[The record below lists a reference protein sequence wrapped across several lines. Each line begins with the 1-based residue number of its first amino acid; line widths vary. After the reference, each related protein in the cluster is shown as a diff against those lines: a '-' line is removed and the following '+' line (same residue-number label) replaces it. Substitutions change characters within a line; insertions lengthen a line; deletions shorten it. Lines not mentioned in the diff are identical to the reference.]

1 MACWITHSEKRNP
14 ILTYATLLS
23 IILGLR
29 FLILCYTAL
38 ENEVNETKLQA
49 ISQSTGDIS
58 ETANE
63 EYFQYVLQR
72 FETELPDYEEA
83 LIQNG
88 LKESK
93 RPRILVGIGTE
104 ENTCQSAADS

>member
-1 MACWITHSEKRNP
+1 MTLSMAFIVSLK
-14 ILTYATLLS
+14 LLDRS
-23 IILGLR
+23 
-29 FLILCYTAL
+29 FF
-38 ENEVNETKLQA
+38 LQA

-93 RPRILVGIGTE
+93 RPRILRFEGF
-104 ENTCQSAADS
+104 

>member
-1 MACWITHSEKRNP
+1 MNVFFEI
-14 ILTYATLLS
+14 
-23 IILGLR
+23 
-29 FLILCYTAL
+29 F
-38 ENEVNETKLQA
+38 QA

-63 EYFQYVLQR
+63 DYFQYVLQR

-88 LKESK
+88 LTDSR
-93 RPRILVGIGTE
+93 RPRILRFEGLISLTICSVLMLI
-104 ENTCQSAADS
+104 

>member
-1 MACWITHSEKRNP
+1 MI
-14 ILTYATLLS
+14 
-23 IILGLR
+23 
-29 FLILCYTAL
+29 F
-38 ENEVNETKLQA
+38 QA

-83 LIQNG
+83 LVQNG
-88 LKESK
+88 LKDAK
-93 RPRILVGIGTE
+93 RPRILRFEGLISLIICSVLILIYLCRFGGF
-104 ENTCQSAADS
+104 